1 MAELNPLVF
10 LAGLIGVWTEDAEL
24 DLNTFLGGTSE
35 PMSEAVL
42 SQELTPVASSDT
54 LAE

>member
-1 MAELNPLVF
+1 MAELNPLAF
-10 LAGLIGVWTEDAEL
+10 LAGLIGVWIEDAEL
-24 DLNTFLGGTSE
+24 DLNTFLNGTSE
-35 PMSEAVL
+35 TKSEAVL